1 MKRTLLLLAFLGCL
15 SAAIGQNCYWVF
27 LTDKQGSTFDPY
39 SYFDAKAIERYQQC
53 GADLYDISNY
63 PVTGSYRSQIDALA
77 QEDMGQSRWLNAVA
91 VIATP
96 DQIASIEA
104 LPFVRKT
111 VMLGA
116 DWQLAQDA
124 TPADNLMPDNIV
136 ANATDAPRLTDQ
148 LVRMQGELFRS
159 NGIDGKGIRIAVLD
173 AGFPHVNT
181 HRAFDHLRKNGQILK
196 TWNFPEKKEDVYG
209 WNSHGTMVLSCIAGI
224 INGQQLGLATGAEF
238 LLARTEIDPE
248 PFKEEVWWM
257 QAMEWADKNGA
268 NMISSSLGYG
278 KERHYTYEMDG
289 RSYVA
294 KAANMAASKGILV
307 LCSAGNEGDDRRWKT
322 IVTPSDADSA
332 ICVGGIVDDLS
343 VYRHIDFSSYGPSA
357 DGRLKP
363 NVAAFGHAIVALHSK
378 DTSTT
383 MAYGTSFSCPLTAGF
398 AACAWQTRRSLTA
411 MQMKEEIEKSAD
423 LYPYYDY
430 AVGYGVPQASYFID
444 KEKKAVEPTFRFIDK
459 ETYIAVEPLEAFK
472 PQAVGSEPGKKAE
485 TTSATVFFRCEDAM
499 GRLLQYNTIEMEQFD
514 PTYNIAFFKGGLYK
528 RTLTVHYLGYT
539 ASYRLSDDDNQK
551 LFETG
556 SVTDF
561 GYTLAD
567 TAGWIRTDYTEVMER
582 TPKDNYVNEKAWST
596 DFAFLYGTAIRTASN
611 ECYLVRPYSPSFEIT
626 LRETKPLTKWY
637 SLGVGAHWSRIN
649 YNYSKNDINPM
660 DRALNHDSSSV
671 SCLQKQLLQSTLGVE
686 AFQRIRLKAG
696 GMNSKGLHWDLGLYA
711 NWSLHTYKVAV
722 NYLEANKMIA
732 KYKRPRPADI
742 YQINWGV
749 STRLTYNMIG
759 LFANYRLSHWGD
771 ECDST
776 NLNLPRLTAGIQLLF

>member
-1 MKRTLLLLAFLGCL
+1 MKRALLILAFLGTL

-39 SYFDAKAIERYQQC
+39 TYFDAKAIERYQQC

-63 PVTGSYRSQIDALA
+63 PVTGSYRFQIDALA

-104 LPFVRKT
+104 LPFVSKT
-111 VMLGA
+111 VMLGG
-116 DWQLAQDA
+116 DWQMTQRTSPDEESFH
-124 TPADNLMPDNIV
+124 TPVDADNDGKPK
-136 ANATDAPRLTDQ
+136 LTDQ
-148 LVRMQGELFRS
+148 LVRMQGECFRRH
-159 NGIDGKGIRIAVLD
+159 GMDGKGIRIAVLD

-181 HRAFDHLRKNGQILK
+181 HRAFDHLRKNNQIIK

-209 WNSHGTMVLSCIAGI
+209 WNSHGTMVLSCITGI
-224 INGQQLGLATGAEF
+224 INGQQLGLATGSEF
-238 LLARTEIDPE
+238 LLARTEINSE

-294 KAANMAASKGILV
+294 KAANMAAAKGILV

-332 ICVGGIVDDLS
+332 ICVGGIIDDLT

-363 NVAAFGHAIVALHSK
+363 NVSAFGHAVVALHSK
-378 DTSTT
+378 DTNTT

-398 AACAWQTRRSLTA
+398 AACAWQSRPGLTA

-430 AVGYGVPQASYFID
+430 AVGYGVPQASYFVH

-459 ETYIAVEPLEAFK
+459 ETYIAVEPLADYQ
-472 PQAVGSEPGKKAE
+472 PQAVHNEPGKASEMSKA
-485 TTSATVFFRCEDAM
+485 AVFFRCEDAT
-499 GRLLQYNTIEMEQFD
+499 GKILQYNTLELAKFD
-514 PTYNIAFFKGGLYK
+514 PTYNVAFFKGGLYK

-539 ASYRLSDDDNQK
+539 ASYRLSDEDNQK

-567 TAGWIRTDYTEVMER
+567 TSGWVRTDYTEVMDR
-582 TPKDNYVNEKAWST
+582 TPEDNFVKEKPWTT
-596 DFAFLYGTAIRTASN
+596 DVAFLHGLAVRTASN
-611 ECYLVRPYSPSFEIT
+611 ECYLVRPYSPAFT
-626 LRETKPLTKWY
+626 LSLRFSKPLNKWY
-637 SLGVGAHWSRIN
+637 SLGVGASVNRIN
-649 YNYSKNDINPM
+649 YNYDKDAINPL
-660 DRALNHDSSSV
+660 DRSLSHDTASV
-671 SCLQKQLLQSTLGVE
+671 SCRQKQLLQTNFGVE
-686 AFQRIRLKAG
+686 VFQRIRLGAG
-696 GMNSKGLHWDLGLYA
+696 GLTSKGFHWDLGIYT
-711 NWSLHTYKVAV
+711 NWGVHTYKVSV
-722 NYLEANKMIA
+722 DYLEATRLVA
-732 KYKRPRPADI
+732 KYKRPNATGI
-742 YQINWGV
+742 YQFNWGV
-749 STRLTYNMIG
+749 TTRLTYHMLG
-759 LFANYRLSHWGD
+759 LYATYRLSGWGD
-771 ECDST
+771 GCDDYSV
-776 NLNLPRLTAGIQLLF
+776 NLPRLTTGIQLLF